1 MWKRR
6 EVRPKRGR
14 DDHFLYQMI
23 PMAQTPT
30 ASEHGEW
37 LDSQYELAWNLWLW
51 AHQGAVSLKDFVR
64 LATQLDE
71 TPEAGEYFRWLCQYE
86 LWCLDWGIPF
96 PVNYLKSQWFSND
109 KRRSTGI
116 GRSRRNRTRRVHLE
130 LPISARR
137 EAARVR
143 P

>member
-37 LDSQYELAWNLWLW
+37 LDSQYELAWNLWLL
-51 AHQGAVSLKDFVR
+51 AHQGEVS
-64 LATQLDE
+64 
-71 TPEAGEYFRWLCQYE
+71 
-86 LWCLDWGIPF
+86 
-96 PVNYLKSQWFSND
+96 
-109 KRRSTGI
+109 
-116 GRSRRNRTRRVHLE
+116 
-130 LPISARR
+130 
-137 EAARVR
+137 
-143 P
+143 